1 MLALKCLN
9 IIGKLF
15 LKMIHS
21 EVFKKISKIISFNFQ
36 MCSLKE
42 EMSLI
47 TEYSSLAVSTEKLLE
62 VRWYSIKHTL
72 ICYNTCTF
80 TWPLLLTLDL
90 PLVKSCSFSE
100 LPHPCNWNTDIT
112 YPYLT
117 GLLWG

>member
-15 LKMIHS
+15 FKMIHS
-21 EVFKKISKIISFNFQ
+21 EVFLKNIKKTISFNFQ

-62 VRWYSIKHTL
+62 VRWCSIKHTF

-80 TWPLLLTLDL
+80 TWPLLLILDL
-90 PLVKSCSFSE
+90 PLVKS
-100 LPHPCNWNTDIT
+100 L
-112 YPYLT
+112 
-117 GLLWG
+117 